1 MFRGWLQIDGA
12 EVANSSRVITHMTAD
27 DEMSCQCDI
36 TIPYDDSWTG
46 LEAEL
51 NNGPYTITTAPWY
64 DPARPES
71 AEFAGVW
78 VMQVDGMDAVTMSR
92 NVAEAICAGGS
103 AGVARDTSQVFQ
115 FSALVIA
122 CTNAGARYGLDWLA
136 CRLRAAN
143 ARGGVLMDYYKAHP
157 QDTAASAVSLRRAR
171 HGVVLTSAPTVVE
184 FAGKGGSNRHRQ
196 ASVFRVE
203 WEMTALNPYAYGTK
217 VVLPVVWDV
226 VSEESIEW
234 AHAPDCDDTGACD
247 LPTIYN
253 ADCVPPNIE
262 IAPSVIPS
270 CGGCLPLCSIER
282 RVVAITDLP
291 GTCDVTVVSV
301 RVINES
307 ETDNLTVIMYWQ
319 PCGSTE
325 SCDRVYPL
333 QVSGLP
339 PGVIAVAD
347 SVTGRPYADVG
358 GTPHRQVGI
367 VGTPSGAPWRRT
379 LLNSSE
385 CWELVAESAPGAE
398 YSVTVELQERDS

>member
-1 MFRGWLQIDGA
+1 MFRGWMAIDGA
-12 EVANSSRVITHMTAD
+12 EVANSSRVITHMTTDGMMA
-27 DEMSCQCDI
+27 CQCNI

-46 LEAEL
+46 LEAEIGG
-51 NNGPYTITTAPWY
+51 GPYEISNAPWY

-78 VMQVDGMDAVTMSR
+78 LMNADGFDTIAMSR
-92 NVAEAICAGGS
+92 DIAESICAGGS
-103 AGVARDTSQVFQ
+103 AGVARDTTQQFT
-115 FSALVIA
+115 FSALVVA
-122 CTNAGARYGLDWLA
+122 CTNAGARYGINWLS

-143 ARGGVLMDYYKAHP
+143 ARGGVVMDYYKAHP
-157 QDTAASAVSLRRAR
+157 QDTAAPPASLRRAR

-184 FAGKGGSNRHRQ
+184 LSGKGGSERHRQ

-203 WEMTALNPYAYGTK
+203 WEMVALNPYAYGTK
-217 VVLPVVWDV
+217 QVVPVVWDSV
-226 VSEESIEW
+226 AEESIEW
-234 AHAPDCDDTGACD
+234 AHAPNCEDTGACD

-253 ADCVPPNIE
+253 ADCIPPDLPIAAAVP
-262 IAPSVIPS
+262 PS
-270 CGGCLPLCSIER
+270 CGGCLPLCAIER

-291 GTCDVTVVSV
+291 GTCDVTTVSV
-301 RVINES
+301 RVINEDPV
-307 ETDNLTVIMYWQ
+307 ENLTVIMYWQ

-325 SCDRVYPL
+325 ACDRVYPL

-347 SVTGRPYADVG
+347 SITGRPYADVG
-358 GTPHRQVGI
+358 GVPHRQVGI

-379 LLNSSE
+379 LLETSG
-385 CWELVAESAPGAE
+385 CWELVAESAPGAL